1 MPSRSLLLRKHPK
14 ATAVFLCMSQSFSA
28 CIAPNSHMQPSLHIV
43 LALLLVKLTF
53 FLCSS
58 ILILLVLGHQVVHV
72 ALGLSELHLIHA
84 LAGVPMKESLAAEHG
99 REVFRDPFEHL
110 LDGGAVARESHGHLE
125 ALRGDVADAR
135 LDVVRNPFHEVARI
149 L

>member
-1 MPSRSLLLRKHPK
+1 MPSRSLLLRKHSK

-43 LALLLVKLTF
+43 LAL

-110 LDGGAVARESHGHLE
+110 LDGGAVARESH
-125 ALRGDVADAR
+125 
-135 LDVVRNPFHEVARI
+135 
-149 L
+149 